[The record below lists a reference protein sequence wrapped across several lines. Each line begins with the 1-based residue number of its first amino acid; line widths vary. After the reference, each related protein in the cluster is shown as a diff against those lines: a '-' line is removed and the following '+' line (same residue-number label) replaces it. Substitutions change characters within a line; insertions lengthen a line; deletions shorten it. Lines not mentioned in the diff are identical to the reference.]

1 MMNLPVG
8 SIILWAE
15 AAIPEGWQV
24 CNGTNGTPNLVGRFP
39 RGASSDSDLLTTGGS
54 ATHVHGNGS
63 TGSGGAHTHAG
74 ISGTTGVSS
83 TSNVYGGP
91 EGPAAQPHTHKYSA
105 SVQSGG
111 EHSHAIGNTG
121 SASSMPPYKTL
132 VYIMRV
138 I

>member
-1 MMNLPVG
+1 MNLPVG

-15 AAIPEGWQV
+15 AVIPEGWQV
-24 CNGTNGTPNLVGRFP
+24 CDGTNGTPDLVGRFP

-63 TGSGGAHTHAG
+63 TSSGGAHTHAG

-83 TSNVYGGP
+83 TSNVYAGP
-91 EGPAAQPHTHKYSA
+91 EGPAAQPHTHNYSA

-121 SASSMPPYKTL
+121 AASSMPPYKTL

-138 I
+138 V